1 MKTTSGILLMIAL
14 VIGLIY
20 GSIKAIEY
28 TQGPNP
34 AAIGPHETAYVSIGD
49 YLTLPKANI
58 TATSHGF
65 FILENQDT
73 KDVIYSVF
81 VPPSVGEE
89 NPHFV
94 ITNPPEGVYRVT
106 RASIALFSETP
117 ASITTQESK
126 FDRTINTGAI
136 VIFAIVIFIVGLYIF
151 INNFI

>member
-34 AAIGPHETAYVSIGD
+34 ADIGPHETAYVSIGD

-58 TATSHGF
+58 TATGHGF

-81 VPPSVGEE
+81 VPPSIGEE
-89 NPHFV
+89 NPHFI

-106 RASIALFSETP
+106 RSSITIYSETP
-117 ASITTQESK
+117 ASITTQDSK
-126 FDRTINTGAI
+126 INRAINTVVI
-136 VIFAIVIFIVGLYIF
+136 VVIAIVIFILGLYIF
-151 INNFI
+151 IYNFI